1 MGANGNPR
9 NDASGAGGARSQRP
23 DLPEPGGAATPGPG
37 SQSGLDAQAGQPG
50 IQPGADGPG
59 AEERAALLQEIGP
72 LPLRGPAWPT
82 AIKIMAWVVLLIV
95 AMQITRVATGPHRHD
110 VSPVA
115 AAVVL
120 ICFLAL
126 LIVARFMLV
135 SETRITQDGIEQS
148 WIRQRR
154 IAWDDIL
161 FVRFIPMLT
170 SKRLIC
176 FSRSGRPVVF
186 QAGTRELRAAFAR
199 IAQVYRRR

>member
-1 MGANGNPR
+1 MGSNPQENKAATR
-9 NDASGAGGARSQRP
+9 GAADTGAAQTKPPEPHKAVGQAGPSGADAPGGQAAV
-23 DLPEPGGAATPGPG
+23 EPGAYGPDAA
-37 SQSGLDAQAGQPG
+37 
-50 IQPGADGPG
+50 
-59 AEERAALLQEIGP
+59 EHAALLGEIGP
-72 LPLRGPAWPT
+72 LPLRGTAWPT
-82 AIKIMAWVVLLIV
+82 LIKIMAWAVLILV
-95 AMQITRVATGPHRHD
+95 GMQITLVATGPHRHD

-115 AAVVL
+115 AVVVL
-120 ICFLAL
+120 VCFLAL
-126 LIVARFMLV
+126 LIVARFMLM

-148 WIRQRR
+148 WIRPRR

-161 FVRFIPMLT
+161 FVRYIPMLT

>member
-1 MGANGNPR
+1 MGTDGNPQ
-9 NDASGAGGARSQRP
+9 NAAGGTDAAQTKPAQPHSAAGQTGRP
-23 DLPEPGGAATPGPG
+23 APGAPAAEAAAEPGAYGPN
-37 SQSGLDAQAGQPG
+37 
-50 IQPGADGPG
+50 
-59 AEERAALLQEIGP
+59 AEERAALLRDIGP
-72 LPLRGPAWPT
+72 LPLRGTAWPT
-82 AIKIMAWVVLLIV
+82 YIKVMAWAVLVIV
-95 AMQITRVATGPHRHD
+95 GMQITLVATGPHRHD

-120 ICFLAL
+120 VCFLAL

-148 WIRQRR
+148 WIRPRR

-186 QAGTRELRAAFAR
+186 QAGTRELRAAFTR

>member
-1 MGANGNPR
+1 MGTGNNPQNDANGAV
-9 NDASGAGGARSQRP
+9 DT
-23 DLPEPGGAATPGPG
+23 GAAQPKPAQPRG
-37 SQSGLDAQAGQPG
+37 AAEQAGQSAAGAAPG
-50 IQPGADGPG
+50 ETAVEPGAYGPD
-59 AEERAALLQEIGP
+59 AEERAALLRDIGP
-72 LPLRGPAWPT
+72 LPLRGTAWPT
-82 AIKIMAWVVLLIV
+82 YIKVMAWAVLVIIG
-95 AMQITRVATGPHRHD
+95 MQITLVATGPHRHD

-120 ICFLAL
+120 VCFLAL
-126 LIVARFMLV
+126 LVVARFMLV

-148 WIRQRR
+148 WIRPRR

-186 QAGTRELRAAFAR
+186 QAGTRELRAAFTR
-199 IAQVYRRR
+199 IAEVYRRR